1 MIFCILPEKNPDVHD
16 DKNAMRGMSLPD
28 AAGWVAAFSGLV
40 RRAPSYLR
48 EDAKSDALA
57 GMTVAVMGVPQ
68 AMAYAMIAGLPPI
81 YGIYTCITP
90 CFIAAL
96 FGSSR
101 HLVTGPS
108 NATSMVILSLTA
120 GLGSRHGVDHLQ
132 VVLALTLLAGLMQLG
147 FGLLKA
153 GRVVRYVSNSVV
165 VGFTAGAGILIVANQ
180 LGTLLDVQ
188 PPPGTGHQFIPA
200 LWGTLHEL
208 PETNPYALAVGLAT
222 VLAILG
228 CRRISKRL
236 PASLIAVVA
245 VSLLAGA
252 AGWLHVSMGEDRVE
266 IVRDI
271 QVIVPS
277 LDLFGIPQLVA
288 QPDWALWRDLLGGA
302 LALAVFGLVESTSI
316 ARGIAISSGQ
326 RLDFNREFVGQGL
339 AKILGSFAHSFASSG
354 SLARSAALYQS
365 GGRTRLA
372 AASSAVFTAL
382 ILLVFGSW
390 ANYVPQAVLA
400 GLIMVTAF
408 TMIDRKHLAMTWRSG
423 KNSRIVLGGTLAATL
438 LLPLEMA
445 VFAGVILSVVIL
457 LRVTGRTD
465 LTQLVHH
472 PDYGFEEV
480 PFNRA
485 APAPVAIINLEG
497 DLYFAAA
504 EDLDYELL
512 QALRP
517 ETRVVV
523 LRLKRLRA
531 VGSSAMA
538 MLEHFHE
545 LLEKRGIELILCG
558 VENDIKKVMTGSG
571 LRRTIGE
578 QNIFYA
584 DNRIFQ
590 STELAIARAM
600 SIVEMRRA
608 ASDKLA
614 ESVQEQ
620 TLTATNVA
628 DVMQKRCLRF
638 GNEHQLREAMWL
650 ISQFQ
655 QRMKTDYPQTVFLQD
670 RDGRLS
676 AALSQALVLR
686 DLAGAVPEEEAAS
699 LDDRALAVLLETRLY
714 RPVSD
719 VAPKDAVTLPP
730 GEPLAGA
737 FARAARHGFRP
748 MPVCD
753 EHGRIAGVFDEVAM
767 LRGLTRFLE
776 ARHME
781 MRGQPA
787 GKPASS

>member
-1 MIFCILPEKNPDVHD
+1 VH
-16 DKNAMRGMSLPD
+16 
-28 AAGWVAAFSGLV
+28 
-40 RRAPSYLR
+40 
-48 EDAKSDALA
+48 
-57 GMTVAVMGVPQ
+57 Q
-68 AMAYAMIAGLPPI
+68 
-81 YGIYTCITP
+81 
-90 CFIAAL
+90 
-96 FGSSR
+96 
-101 HLVTGPS
+101 
-108 NATSMVILSLTA
+108 
-120 GLGSRHGVDHLQ
+120 
-132 VVLALTLLAGLMQLG
+132 
-147 FGLLKA
+147 
-153 GRVVRYVSNSVV
+153 
-165 VGFTAGAGILIVANQ
+165 
-180 LGTLLDVQ
+180 
-188 PPPGTGHQFIPA
+188 
-200 LWGTLHEL
+200 
-208 PETNPYALAVGLAT
+208 TNPYALAVGLGT
-222 VLAILG
+222 ILLLAG
-228 CRRISKRL
+228 CRRVSRRL
-236 PASLIAVVA
+236 PAALIAIVA
-245 VSLLAGA
+245 VTLMAGA
-252 AGWLHVSMGEDRVE
+252 AGWLHVSMGDNRVK

-271 QVIVPS
+271 QEIVPS
-277 LDLFGIPQLVA
+277 LDVFAVPAMLT
-288 QPDWALWRDLLGGA
+288 QPNWLLWQELLGGA
-302 LALAVFGLVESTSI
+302 LALAILGLVESTSI
-316 ARGIAISSGQ
+316 ARGIATSSGQ
-326 RLDFNREFVGQGL
+326 RLDFNREFAAQGA
-339 AKILGSFAHSFASSG
+339 AKICGAFCHSFASSG
-354 SLARSAALYQS
+354 SFTRSALCYQS
-365 GGRTRLA
+365 GGRTRGA
-372 AASSAVFTAL
+372 AALSAVFTAVIVL
-382 ILLVFGSW
+382 TLGTW
-390 ANYVPQAVLA
+390 ANFVPQAALA
-400 GLIMVTAF
+400 GMLMVIAF
-408 TMIDRKHLAMTWRSG
+408 TMIERDHLAMTWKSG
-423 KNSRIVLGGTLAATL
+423 QNSRIVLGGTFLATL
-438 LLPLEMA
+438 TLPLEMA

-480 PFNRA
+480 PFNHA
-485 APAPVAIINLEG
+485 APSPVAIINLEG

-517 ETRVVV
+517 ETKVVV

-545 LLEKRGIELILCG
+545 LLDARGIELILCG

-614 ESVQEQ
+614 EAVQEE
-620 TLTATNVA
+620 TLTATNVS
-628 DVMQKRCLRF
+628 DVLQKRCLRF
-638 GNEHQLREAMWL
+638 GDEHQLREAMWL

-655 QRMKTDYPQTVFLQD
+655 ERMRTDYPQTVFLQD

-686 DLAGAVPEEEAAS
+686 DLAGAVPEEEAAAM
-699 LDDRALAVLLETRLY
+699 DDRTLAVLLETRLY

-719 VAPKDAVTLPP
+719 IAPKDAVTLSP
-730 GEPLAGA
+730 GAPLAEA

-776 ARHME
+776 ARHLE
-781 MRGQPA
+781 FRRPTGPTPPA
-787 GKPASS
+787 P